1 MDGTTISGLFALI
14 GTLAG
19 TFGGIMTSTKL
30 TNYRLEQLEKK
41 VEAHNNL
48 AEKVIVLQDADKMLQ
63 AQLEGIIKRIDGIE
77 AMKK

>member
-63 AQLEGIIKRIDGIE
+63 DKIDGLSKRLDGLE
-77 AMKK
+77 AK

>member
-48 AEKVIVLQDADKMLQ
+48 AEKVIVLQDADKMLMD
-63 AQLEGIIKRIDGIE
+63 KIDGLTKRLDGLE
-77 AMKK
+77 AK

>member
-48 AEKVIVLQDADKMLQ
+48 AEKVIVLQDTDKMLQ
-63 AQLEGIIKRIDGIE
+63 NTIDGIIKRIDSLE
-77 AMKK
+77 K

>member
-48 AEKVIVLQDADKMLQ
+48 AEKVIVLQDADKMIQ
-63 AQLEGIIKRIDGIE
+63 DKLEGLIKRIDGIE
-77 AMKK
+77 AKSK

>member
-1 MDGTTISGLFALI
+1 MDGATISGLFALI

-48 AEKVIVLQDADKMLQ
+48 AEKVIVLQDTDKMLQ
-63 AQLEGIIKRIDGIE
+63 EKIDSVITRLNNME
-77 AMKK
+77 VKS